1 MCLQSIK
8 QEQKLNPMTA
18 PLLSEDQRDC
28 LQEIANVAMG
38 QSADRLAR
46 LLDVFVRL
54 SIPSVSILSPSDI
67 AMTLQ
72 SLQTLDEQQRQL
84 TGVCQGFI
92 GGGIAGEALL
102 IFNGTDYRDLAQLL
116 KYENREENRSEIL
129 MDTTNVLGGACLHS
143 LAEQLDI
150 QFSLGP
156 PTLLGEYYDIPQL
169 LNKREINW
177 KNALVVEINY
187 TIEDHKVNCDLLLV
201 ISENCIDGLIEKL
214 NYLLD

>member
-1 MCLQSIK
+1 
-8 QEQKLNPMTA
+8 MTTK
-18 PLLSEDQRDC
+18 LLSEDQRDC

-46 LLDVFVRL
+46 LLDVFVVL
-54 SIPSVSILSPSDI
+54 SIPTVGILTPSDI

-72 SLQTLDEQQRQL
+72 SLQSDDDSTNSL

-102 IFNGTDYRDLAQLL
+102 IFNGTNYQDLAELL
-116 KYENREENRSEIL
+116 RYQHNRDIQNELL

-143 LAEQLDI
+143 LARQLDT

-156 PTLLGEYYDIPQL
+156 PTLLGGSSDPTSNLQ
-169 LNKREINW
+169 KRKVRWSE
-177 KNALVVEINY
+177 ALVIEINY
-187 TIEDHKVNCDLLLV
+187 SIEHHRVNCDLLLV
-201 ISENCIDGLIEKL
+201 ISENCIDGLLEKL
-214 NYLLD
+214 DYLLE

>member
-1 MCLQSIK
+1 
-8 QEQKLNPMTA
+8 MTA
-18 PLLSEDQRDC
+18 SLLNEDQRDC

-46 LLDVFVRL
+46 LLDVFVVL
-54 SIPSVSILSPSDI
+54 SIPNVSVLTPNDV
-67 AMTLQ
+67 AMTLN
-72 SLQTLDEQQRQL
+72 SLQALDGHEQQL

-92 GGGIAGEALL
+92 GDGIAGEALL

-116 KYENREENRSEIL
+116 KYDNNAENRSEIL

-143 LAEQLDI
+143 LAQQLDTH
-150 QFSLGP
+150 FSLGS
-156 PTLLGEYYDIPQL
+156 PTLLGEHYDIPDL
-169 LNKREINW
+169 LNKREVTW

-187 TIEDHKVNCDLLLV
+187 TIEDHRVNCDLLLV
-201 ISENCIDGLIEKL
+201 ISENCIDGLLEKL

>member
-1 MCLQSIK
+1 MMATL
-8 QEQKLNPMTA
+8 LN
-18 PLLSEDQRDC
+18 EDQRDC

-46 LLDVFVRL
+46 LLDVFVVL
-54 SIPSVSILSPSDI
+54 SIPNVSILNPNDI

-72 SLQTLDEQQRQL
+72 SLQDSKGGDTVL

-102 IFNGTDYRDLAQLL
+102 IFNGTDYRDLAKLL
-116 KYENREENRSEIL
+116 QYEDNGEVRSELL

-143 LAEQLDI
+143 LAQQLDT

-156 PTLLGEYYDIPQL
+156 PTLLGEHYDITSL
-169 LNKREINW
+169 LQKREVSWN
-177 KNALVVEINY
+177 NALVVEINY

-201 ISENCIDGLIEKL
+201 ISENCINGLLEKL

>member
-1 MCLQSIK
+1 
-8 QEQKLNPMTA
+8 MTA
-18 PLLSEDQRDC
+18 TLLSEDQRDC

-46 LLDVFVRL
+46 LLDVFVVL
-54 SIPSVSILSPSDI
+54 SIPNVSILNPNDI

-72 SLQTLDEQQRQL
+72 SLQDLDGASSGL

-116 KYENREENRSEIL
+116 KYDGDTDARAEVL
-129 MDTTNVLGGACLHS
+129 MDTSNVLGGACLHS
-143 LAEQLDI
+143 LAQQLDT

-156 PTLLGEYYDIPQL
+156 PTLLGEHFDITEL
-169 LNKREINW
+169 LKKREINW
-177 KNALVVEINY
+177 DDALVVEINY

-201 ISENCIDGLIEKL
+201 ISENCIDGLLEKL
-214 NYLLD
+214 NYLID